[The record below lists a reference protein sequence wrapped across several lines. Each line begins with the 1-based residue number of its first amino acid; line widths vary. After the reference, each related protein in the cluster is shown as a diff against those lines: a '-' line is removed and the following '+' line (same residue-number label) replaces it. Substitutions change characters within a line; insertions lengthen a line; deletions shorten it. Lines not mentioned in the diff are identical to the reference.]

1 MKIKSYFFIEEKCE
15 DDEKLILRSMSH
27 AMVVLF
33 RAWGHFTLVRTP
45 LLRQL
50 FNMKTGKYEKRESAV
65 KNAGSCAAEFLPTH
79 RAGRYSAHR
88 MFIQTKS
95 ETENKK

>member
-1 MKIKSYFFIEEKCE
+1 MKINSYFLIEEKCE

-50 FNMKTGKYEKRESAV
+50 QHENGKYEKRESAE
-65 KNAGSCAAEFLPTH
+65 KNAGSCAAEFLPT
-79 RAGRYSAHR
+79 RQVGRYSAHR
-88 MFIQTKS
+88 MFIDTKS
-95 ETENKK
+95 ETENGK

>member
-1 MKIKSYFFIEEKCE
+1 MKIKSYFLIEEKCE
-15 DDEKLILRSMSH
+15 DGEKLILRNMSH

-33 RAWGHFTLVRTP
+33 RAWGHFILVRTP

-50 FNMKTGKYEKRESAV
+50 QHETGKYEKRENAE

-79 RAGRYSAHR
+79 RAGRNSAR
-88 MFIQTKS
+88 RLFIYRKS
-95 ETENKK
+95 ETESRK